1 MKRFLKIIGILVL
14 AFIFIACMAAGYV
27 HFSGIPTYE
36 TQKINLVVEV
46 TPERVA
52 RGQKMATALCI
63 ECHMGEDGKLSGKK
77 LLDVPT
83 EFGEIY
89 SRNITQHPEIGI
101 GNWSDGELYY
111 LLRTGIKKDGQY
123 IPPYMVKFP
132 NAADQDLY
140 DIIAWLRSDKLA
152 LQSSEKE
159 APETKTSLLTKF
171 LCRVAFKP
179 LPLPNKVIVRPDTN
193 NLVALGS
200 YLVNDIYHCA
210 DCHSADFKTNN
221 EMNPSL
227 SVGYLGG
234 GNPLLNLKG
243 EVIKS
248 SNITFDE
255 TGLAAYSLDD
265 FKTVMLT
272 GKRKNGEQL
281 RYPMIPYSQFS
292 SKELEAIYA
301 FLQTVP
307 KLKSKN

>member
-1 MKRFLKIIGILVL
+1 MKRFLKIIGMLVL
-14 AFIFIACMAAGYV
+14 AFIFIACIAAGYV
-27 HFSGIPTYE
+27 HFSGIPSYE
-36 TQKINLVVEV
+36 TQKINLVVEP
-46 TPERVA
+46 TPERVE
-52 RGQKMATALCI
+52 RGQKMASALCI

-152 LQSSEKE
+152 LQPSEKE

-193 NLVALGS
+193 DLLGLGS

-281 RYPMIPYSQFS
+281 RYPMIPYAHFS